1 VIHQDYVFT
10 VAYWLHIFMEHY
22 ASCFEWISPYIPYA
36 TAAWVVKRSLPPD
49 AVQTPLNRKLPFGE
63 LLALLDRSRERYTG
77 VPGGVLACARGRM
90 LLHGLG
96 PARATEYV
104 AQLVAEYR
112 DNEVILQHVRILAKE
127 IEIYRQA
134 PWYRNDFFFY

>member
-49 AVQTPLNRKLPFGE
+49 AVQTPLNRKLPSG
-63 LLALLDRSRERYTG
+63 
-77 VPGGVLACARGRM
+77 
-90 LLHGLG
+90 
-96 PARATEYV
+96 
-104 AQLVAEYR
+104 
-112 DNEVILQHVRILAKE
+112 
-127 IEIYRQA
+127 
-134 PWYRNDFFFY
+134 